1 MAAARLST
9 GPDAADQIGLVQAAA
24 SQEQAAQSRKP
35 TTSPAAPAPGL
46 EQAAVG
52 MDGQQAAAIQGS
64 RLELGDMLD
73 GGSEMGRPKGD
84 GSFMQTTIMAAA
96 NIKEMKLTPKRAS
109 PRLAKNAGT
118 DSMSKAKKRAAWTV
132 VQVTHLTSPLFNFF
146 LSIFR
151 LTFQILMLVR
161 AATLVRF
168 PNQFLY

>member
-46 EQAAVG
+46 EQAAV
-52 MDGQQAAAIQGS
+52 AAAIQGS